1 MSKEKKIYNFCG
13 RKKLVGIIA
22 AVFVLAAIIGT
33 LILKIDVAI
42 EFKGGTIITYT
53 YDGDIDTNSVQKTI
67 SDSLGLKVKV
77 GAGESLSTGEKN
89 LLIQGDQGKSRFGNA
104 DNLRQVADKTG
115 QMPATVERGLDS
127 RQHIFPFVAPVL
139 LENIGDNIQ
148 RGTDRPDRIIHLVRH
163 HTDDAFV

>member
-53 YDGDIDTNSVQKTI
+53 YDGDM
-67 SDSLGLKVKV
+67 
-77 GAGESLSTGEKN
+77 
-89 LLIQGDQGKSRFGNA
+89 IQTAFRKQF
-104 DNLRQVADKTG
+104 Q
-115 QMPATVERGLDS
+115 TVLD
-127 RQHIFPFVAPVL
+127 
-139 LENIGDNIQ
+139 
-148 RGTDRPDRIIHLVRH
+148 
-163 HTDDAFV
+163 